1 MPMQWPADEEI
12 SGCGSPSSLCLDGS
26 LAVDSPGC
34 SPSERLDSPRQVF
47 TPPIDDPGC
56 MQSMVT
62 DTEGGSYD
70 KDYAHVTTHASSGRL
85 RLDKEKL
92 SIDSF
97 NGNAPS
103 WNIKESRDRGKN
115 SRLLAGTSR
124 TVNARHKG
132 VEIERKDLVPSVQPN
147 TSKCT
152 DNTFQPMQVTNA
164 NHCNSVFA
172 NFTSKGNL
180 SPDGMKP
187 GVFSVPRTSSGGPCQ
202 VCGEKASGNFFGAL
216 VCLPCKSF
224 FIRCT
229 KDGEPVFVSQ
239 CDGRCDVSKQGRNRC
254 QNCRYKKCLAAGMS
268 RKEKP
273 EAVEPGEGQ
282 LLCRVCGDIANG
294 IHFGVYTCEGC
305 KKFFRRG
312 LLEYQ
317 SYVCKGAMLCVLNPR
332 NRNNCRYC
340 RYQKCLNVGMSRGAI
355 KMGRPK
361 KLGRDQDDL
370 SKIIANRLPN
380 ASVNRNSFCEDREG
394 TGHRLS
400 PLLDDMTIAQ
410 TTDRVVPTD
419 GRRRSFSPDSDSSSG
434 SGDGKTADHCQRLSR
449 GSLPLKKC
457 ILRSLLTVEESKTV
471 MAGDKKGNGTVV
483 TDSSDGS
490 AIPEHHLLV
499 APTVQA
505 HVITD
510 SPQMGK
516 SHTTNEMCIE
526 DHVFPN
532 FDAGNVSIV
541 NAANQNMRDVMGF
554 RKMSQQFHQS
564 PHSVP
569 PSPSSPLTFSPLVQ
583 TTDSDDQAS
592 EPKRRRKDSDSFS
605 YTSSPPDVHMDSS
618 PDIQQYKPSSP
629 DDPINMITEDIPL
642 DLSNSPPETRKSEYM
657 GAVEGSPNTG
667 PHFPVA
673 SSGKSSHCWSP
684 ASRRHALHVTP
695 VPSSTEV
702 NHNVLGRSHS
712 PNTEV
717 STSRGETYTEK
728 PSSYNSVK
736 LYEMHVHTSE
746 PSLSQDEVMLNGQ
759 GNCSPSAIK
768 QSARVPQSP
777 TDDTTS
783 DAPKRKFYTLDG
795 NVIKELNT
803 FFLGSVNLLKNVRQ
817 RLESS
822 NHSSYQTNQKC
833 TSLNSFNRPLNHEAK
848 MKASRDQLKCCYR
861 GLATQTRTLSTRS
874 APSSHL
880 ILPEERHL
888 ASKLETEYRFPVD
901 RVCHYWSRVKPS
913 PNEIQMSSAQ
923 HKVLQDMLEAY
934 MEILNNLSESH
945 MAPEERFIHLRE
957 WPMYEDLAFLEYSV
971 RRILT
976 YVKEELV
983 FMSKVPG
990 FKDLN
995 PEDRNFVVQN
1005 MSFANILII
1014 ATKEWYNAK
1023 TKTFFQMFHLELPE
1037 WHPIYFYRKLAFQL
1051 AEEVHELKMDRTE
1064 AAMVSALNVI
1074 AGDCIGLKEPEK
1086 IEESRAFLISALR
1099 AHISYKGVDPVSRMK
1114 EIFSLMP
1121 TFRLCSFWNKNIRE
1135 QICLCKNGVLS
1146 KNIWS

>member
-1 MPMQWPADEEI
+1 MPMQWPPDEEI
-12 SGCGSPSSLCLDGS
+12 SGRGSPSSLCLDGS
-26 LAVDSPGC
+26 LAVDSPGGGC
-34 SPSERLDSPRQVF
+34 SPSERLESPRHVF

-56 MQSMVT
+56 IQSLVT
-62 DTEGGSYD
+62 DTEGGSCG
-70 KDYAHVTTHASSGRL
+70 KHEARVTAHASSGRL
-85 RLDKEKL
+85 RLDKEQL
-92 SIDSF
+92 TNGSS

-103 WNIKESRDRGKN
+103 WNIKESVELDKN
-115 SRLLAGTSR
+115 LHLAAGTST
-124 TVNARHKG
+124 TVDARREG
-132 VEIERKDLVPSVQPN
+132 LEIERKPLLPSVQSHAS
-147 TSKCT
+147 TCT
-152 DNTFQPMQVTNA
+152 DNTFQPMKVTSDNYSD
-164 NHCNSVFA
+164 SVFA
-172 NFTSKGNL
+172 SLTSKGNL
-180 SPDGMKP
+180 SPDGVKP
-187 GVFSVPRTSSGGPCQ
+187 GVFSVPRTASGGPCQ

-370 SKIIANRLPN
+370 SKIIANRVPSP
-380 ASVNRNSFCEDREG
+380 SVNRITFCEDREG
-394 TGHRLS
+394 TGQRLS
-400 PLLDDMTIAQ
+400 PLMDDVTIAQ
-410 TTDRVVPTD
+410 GSDRVMLAD
-419 GRRRSFSPDSDSSSG
+419 GRRRSFSPDSDCSSG
-434 SGDGKTADHCQRLSR
+434 SGDGRSADHCQRRSR

-457 ILRSLLTVEESKTV
+457 ILRSLLTVAETKTV
-471 MAGDKKGNGTVV
+471 IDGDKKGNGTAV
-483 TDSSDGS
+483 TDGSDGT
-490 AIPEHHLLV
+490 AVMDHHLLHT
-499 APTVQA
+499 PTVQG
-505 HVITD
+505 HVIID

-516 SHTTNEMCIE
+516 SHTTNEMCVE
-526 DHVFPN
+526 NHVFLN
-532 FDAGNVSIV
+532 NDAGNVSVV
-541 NAANQNMRDVMGF
+541 NAANQNMRNVTDLPN
-554 RKMSQQFHQS
+554 MSQQFHSS
-564 PHSVP
+564 PHSFP
-569 PSPSSPLTFSPLVQ
+569 PSPSSPLSFPLVQ
-583 TTDSDDQAS
+583 TTDSDNHAS
-592 EPKRRRKDSDSFS
+592 GPKRRRKGSDSFS
-605 YTSSPPDVHMDSS
+605 YTSSPPDVQMDSS
-618 PDIQQYKPSSP
+618 PQVQEDKPSSP
-629 DDPINMITEDIPL
+629 GDPIHVITEDIAL
-642 DLSNSPPETRKSEYM
+642 DLSHSPHETRKSEYM
-657 GAVEGSPNTG
+657 GEMEGSPEFG

-684 ASRRHALHVTP
+684 ASRRHAFHVFP
-695 VPSSTEV
+695 VPNSTEL
-702 NHNVLGRSHS
+702 NQNVLGSSHYPKS
-712 PNTEV
+712 EV
-717 STSRGETYTEK
+717 STSRGKTYTEK
-728 PSSYNSVK
+728 PCSCDSVK
-736 LYEMHVHTSE
+736 LSSLTSE
-746 PSLSQDEVMLNGQ
+746 PSLSQDGVRLDEK
-759 GNCSPSAIK
+759 GNCSLGAIR
-768 QSARVPQSP
+768 QSASVPQSP
-777 TDDTTS
+777 ANKTPCDI
-783 DAPKRKFYTLDG
+783 PKNKFYKLDG
-795 NVIKELNT
+795 NVIKELNS
-803 FFLGSVNLLKNVRQ
+803 FFLRSVRLLKNVRQ

-822 NHSSYQTNQKC
+822 NHSSCQTIPKC
-833 TSLNSFNRPLNHEAK
+833 TSLNYFTRPLNHEAK
-848 MKASRDQLKCCYR
+848 LKASRDQLKCCYR
-861 GLATQTRTLSTRS
+861 GLATQTRLLSTRS
-874 APSSHL
+874 DPSSHL
-880 ILPEERHL
+880 ILPEERLL

-901 RVCHYWSRVKPS
+901 SVCQYWSRVKPS
-913 PNEIQMSSAQ
+913 PSEIQMSSAQ

-934 MEILNNLSESH
+934 MEILKNLSESH
-945 MAPEERFIHLRE
+945 MTPEERFIHLRE

-1005 MSFANILII
+1005 MCFANILII

-1037 WHPIYFYRKLAFQL
+1037 WHPIYFYRKIAFQL

-1074 AGDCIGLKEPEK
+1074 AADCTGLKEPEK

-1099 AHISYKGVDPVSRMK
+1099 THISYKGLDPVSRMK
-1114 EIFSLMP
+1114 EIFRLMP
-1121 TFRLCSFWNKNIRE
+1121 TFRLCSFWNKNVRE
-1135 QICLCKNGVLS
+1135 QICLCKNGPLS
-1146 KNIWS
+1146 KNILS